1 MVNCH
6 AEFSGY
12 KTSGS
17 NVFFSKH
24 SFFVITFSPSY
35 NGQRQGAR
43 CELPRLFSLDARN
56 SVVKVYPHLGGHSP
70 LRAAPSL
77 RGVTLVSVCS
87 LVLFFVFSSL
97 TTSLT
102 N

>member
-24 SFFVITFSPSY
+24 SFLWLPSHLLTM
-35 NGQRQGAR
+35 GKGK
-43 CELPRLFSLDARN
+43 CKVLPPLLFSLDARH

-70 LRAAPSL
+70 LVGCALSSGGYL
-77 RGVTLVSVCS
+77 GLGVLACVVFC
-87 LVLFFVFSSL
+87 LFL
-97 TTSLT
+97 LNYT